1 MTVHTVTVHHAKHP
15 KPRHRGQLA
24 LDTVTVLIHFAHLR
38 DEACARLHADL
49 LDDLGHKRRRAPS
62 TAVGKPVL
70 LRGLLGWV
78 LRRRALP
85 TNIYSREVGA
95 LLQVL
100 VVATWVYLDKVVATE
115 RRRGAVRLLIAQI
128 PAIMLVGRLED
139 VC

>member
-1 MTVHTVTVHHAKHP
+1 MTVHTVTVHHTEHP
-15 KPRHRGQLA
+15 EPRHRGQLP
-24 LDTVTVLIHFAHLR
+24 LDTVTVLINFAHLR

-70 LRGLLGWV
+70 LRGLLAWV

-95 LLQVL
+95 LLRVL
-100 VVATWVYLDKVVATE
+100 VVAAWIYLDKIVAAE
-115 RRRGAVRLLIAQI
+115 RR
-128 PAIMLVGRLED
+128 
-139 VC
+139 